1 LELNLG
7 GFMLNQMN
15 NVEVVFTPEEIKNRR
30 LSDKLIVVIDVLR
43 ASSTII
49 TALAYGCRGLVPI
62 LSPEQAK
69 EKAQQFKKEEVL
81 LGGEREGRKI
91 KGFDLGNS
99 PREYQKEIVEDRII
113 IFSTTNGVKTLE
125 RVRGAFRIIIASFL
139 NLQATFNYCSKFQ
152 GDILLACAGKEG
164 YFSLEDTVCAGMLIN
179 SLRDIYSTT
188 CTCQEVDTNLT
199 AQILYK
205 KFGNNI
211 LEMLRKSQ
219 HGRYLE
225 SIGLRKDLEFCSQLD
240 IFNIVPIFRDGL
252 IFLNE
257 GGV

>member
-1 LELNLG
+1 
-7 GFMLNQMN
+7 MPNQMN
-15 NVEVVFTPEEIKNRR
+15 NLEVVFTPEEIKNRR

-179 SLRDIYSTT
+179 SLRDIYSD
-188 CTCQEVDTNLT
+188 TCQEVDTNLT

-252 IFLNE
+252 ISLNE
-257 GGV
+257 EGV

>member
-1 LELNLG
+1 
-7 GFMLNQMN
+7 MPNQMN
-15 NVEVVFTPEEIKNRR
+15 NLEVVFTPEEIKNRR

-113 IFSTTNGVKTLE
+113 IFSTTNGVNTLE

-179 SLRDIYSTT
+179 SLRDIYSD
-188 CTCQEVDTNLT
+188 TCQGVDANLT
-199 AQILYK
+199 AQVLYK

-219 HGRYLE
+219 HGQYLE
-225 SIGLRKDLEFCSQLD
+225 SIGLRKDLEFCAQLD
-240 IFNIVPIFRDGL
+240 IFNIVPIFRDGQ
-252 IFLNE
+252 ISLNE
-257 GGV
+257 EGV

>member
-7 GFMLNQMN
+7 EFIPNQMN
-15 NVEVVFTPEEIKNRR
+15 NLEVVFTPEEIKNRR

-43 ASSTII
+43 ASSTIV

-179 SLRDIYSTT
+179 SLRDIYSD
-188 CTCQEVDTNLT
+188 TCQEVDANLT
-199 AQILYK
+199 AQVLYK

-252 IFLNE
+252 ISLNE
-257 GGV
+257 EGV

>member
-1 LELNLG
+1 
-7 GFMLNQMN
+7 MN
-15 NVEVVFTPEEIKNRR
+15 NLEVVFTPEEIKNRR

-43 ASSTII
+43 ASSTIV

-179 SLRDIYSTT
+179 SLRDIYSD
-188 CTCQEVDTNLT
+188 TCQEVDANLT
-199 AQILYK
+199 AQVLYK

-252 IFLNE
+252 ISLNE
-257 GGV
+257 EGV

>member
-1 LELNLG
+1 
-7 GFMLNQMN
+7 MPNQMN
-15 NVEVVFTPEEIKNRR
+15 NLEVVFTPEEIKNRR

-125 RVRGAFRIIIASFL
+125 RIRGAFRIIIASFL

-179 SLRDIYSTT
+179 SLRDIYSD
-188 CTCQEVDTNLT
+188 TCQGVDANLT
-199 AQILYK
+199 AQVLYK

-219 HGRYLE
+219 HGQYLE

-240 IFNIVPIFRDGL
+240 IFNIVPIFRDSL
-252 IFLNE
+252 ISLNE
-257 GGV
+257 EGV

>member
-1 LELNLG
+1 
-7 GFMLNQMN
+7 MN

-49 TALAYGCRGLVPI
+49 TALACGCRGVVPI

-179 SLRDIYSTT
+179 SLRDIYSD
-188 CTCQEVDTNLT
+188 TCQEVDANLT
-199 AQILYK
+199 AQVLYK

-252 IFLNE
+252 ISLNE
-257 GGV
+257 EGV

>member
-1 LELNLG
+1 
-7 GFMLNQMN
+7 MN
-15 NVEVVFTPEEIKNRR
+15 NLEVVFTPEEIKDRR

-43 ASSTII
+43 ASSTIV

-99 PREYQKEIVEDRII
+99 PREYQKEIVEDRMI

-179 SLRDIYSTT
+179 SLRDIYSD
-188 CTCQEVDTNLT
+188 TCQEVDANLT
-199 AQILYK
+199 AQVLYK

-252 IFLNE
+252 ISLNE
-257 GGV
+257 EGV

>member
-1 LELNLG
+1 
-7 GFMLNQMN
+7 MN
-15 NVEVVFTPEEIKNRR
+15 NLEVVFTPEEIKNRR

-43 ASSTII
+43 ASSTIV

-179 SLRDIYSTT
+179 SLRDIYSD
-188 CTCQEVDTNLT
+188 TCQEVDANLT
-199 AQILYK
+199 AQVLYK

-225 SIGLRKDLEFCSQLD
+225 SIGLRKDLEFCAQLD

-252 IFLNE
+252 ISLNE
-257 GGV
+257 EGV

>member
-7 GFMLNQMN
+7 GFMPNQMN
-15 NVEVVFTPEEIKNRR
+15 NLEVVFTPEEIKNRR

-49 TALAYGCRGLVPI
+49 TALAYGCRGVVPI

-91 KGFDLGNS
+91 NGFDLGNS

-179 SLRDIYSTT
+179 SLRDIYSD
-188 CTCQEVDTNLT
+188 TCQEVDANLT
-199 AQILYK
+199 AQVLYK
-205 KFGNNI
+205 KFRNNI

-252 IFLNE
+252 ISLNE
-257 GGV
+257 EGV

>member
-1 LELNLG
+1 MELNLG
-7 GFMLNQMN
+7 EFIPNQMN
-15 NVEVVFTPEEIKNRR
+15 NLEVVFTPEEIKNRR

-43 ASSTII
+43 ASSTIV

-99 PREYQKEIVEDRII
+99 PREYQKEIVEDRMI

-179 SLRDIYSTT
+179 SLRDIYSD
-188 CTCQEVDTNLT
+188 TCQEVDANLT
-199 AQILYK
+199 AQVLYK

-252 IFLNE
+252 ISLNE
-257 GGV
+257 EGV

>member
-7 GFMLNQMN
+7 EFMPNQRN
-15 NVEVVFTPEEIKNRR
+15 NLEVVFTPEEIKNRR

-43 ASSTII
+43 ASSTIV
-49 TALAYGCRGLVPI
+49 TALACGCLGLVPI

-179 SLRDIYSTT
+179 SLRDIYSD
-188 CTCQEVDTNLT
+188 TCQEVDANLT
-199 AQILYK
+199 AQVLYK

-211 LEMLRKSQ
+211 LEMLQKSQ

-252 IFLNE
+252 ISLNE
-257 GGV
+257 EGV